1 MKPTTL
7 STAAGA
13 SGFAAAVVVIIS
25 WLLQRAGVTLPAEV
39 SVAIGT
45 ILTSVTH
52 YLVTLD
58 GPFRKPAQP
67 QSQQSGDSP
76 K

>member
-7 STAAGA
+7 ATAAGA
-13 SGFAAAVVVIIS
+13 SGFASAAVVILS
-25 WLLQRAGVTLPAEV
+25 WLLQRAGITLPPEV

-52 YLVTLD
+52 YLVTLER
-58 GPFRKPAQP
+58 PHFRGTPTGEPSK
-67 QSQQSGDSP
+67 
-76 K
+76 